1 MRASNVS
8 TSSQHVSPKVG
19 KIRNR
24 IRAVC
29 LTVIVVNFFLLLSP
43 FFTRDHRFMGGDYM
57 GGDFAAFYY
66 AGDDLNHG
74 TRLYQ
79 PRAFQ
84 EATAKGRPNEALPF
98 LNTPFFG
105 LLFQPLAL
113 LPYPAAY
120 AVWMLVALTGYLLGF
135 QLLWAVSRLPQDQKL
150 DVLLLLLAFA
160 PFQRYTLGAGQQ
172 AWFGFFWLA
181 LMVNLE
187 SRQKDFLAGLAL
199 SVCLY
204 KPTLLLLILP
214 ALLLRGRFI
223 LLGGFAVGALGL
235 ALISI
240 STVGTEG
247 CMDYLNLMFSAVG
260 DKTSRFPSFPLWKY
274 VDIVSF
280 FTLLLHKTWGILLS
294 LVAWAAVLIRR
305 PNINESIAWSL
316 PVNLYTPMYDV
327 TLGVIPALLMWR
339 NTFRQKLIYAA
350 LFVLPWFSETV
361 ARKTGIQLMFVGL
374 VAFALS
380 SEDRPFDKSVAER
393 RRLIRAVKEQEI

>member
-1 MRASNVS
+1 
-8 TSSQHVSPKVG
+8 
-19 KIRNR
+19 
-24 IRAVC
+24 
-29 LTVIVVNFFLLLSP
+29 
-43 FFTRDHRFMGGDYM
+43 MGGDYM

-74 TRLYQ
+74 ARLYQ

-84 EATAKGRPNEALPF
+84 EVTAQGRPNEALPF

-120 AVWMLVALTGYLLGF
+120 AVWMLIALAGYIFGY
-135 QLLWAVSRLPQDQKL
+135 QLLWVVSRLPPDQKI
-150 DVLLLLLAFA
+150 DAFLLVLAFA

-181 LMVNLE
+181 LAVNLE

-214 ALLLRGRFI
+214 ALLLRGR
-223 LLGGFAVGALGL
+223 LLLLCGFAVGALGL
-235 ALISI
+235 ALISTL
-240 STVGTEG
+240 TVGTEG
-247 CMDYLNLMFSAVG
+247 CMDYLNLMFSAVA
-260 DKTSRFPSFPLWKY
+260 DKTSRLPSFPLWKY

-280 FTLLLHKTWGILLS
+280 FTLLLRKTWGILLFV
-294 LVAWAAVLIRR
+294 VAWAAVLIRR

-327 TLGVIPALLMWR
+327 TLGVIPALVMWR
-339 NTFRQKLIYAA
+339 NTFRQKHLCGVICVAV
-350 LFVLPWFSETV
+350 VL
-361 ARKTGIQLMFVGL
+361 
-374 VAFALS
+374 
-380 SEDRPFDKSVAER
+380 
-393 RRLIRAVKEQEI
+393 

>member
-1 MRASNVS
+1 MSASNVPN
-8 TSSQHVSPKVG
+8 SSHHVSLNVG
-19 KIRNR
+19 KMRKR

-43 FFTRDHRFMGGDYM
+43 FFTSDHRFMGGDYL

-84 EATAKGRPNEALPF
+84 EVTAKGRPNEALPF

-120 AVWMLVALTGYLLGF
+120 AVWMLIALAGYIFGF
-135 QLLWAVSRLPQDQKL
+135 QLLWTVSRLPTDQKI
-150 DVLLLLLAFA
+150 DALLLVLAFA

-181 LMVNLE
+181 LTVNLE
-187 SRQKDFLAGLAL
+187 SRQKDFLAGLSL

-214 ALLLRGRFI
+214 ALLLRGRFR
-223 LLGGFAVGALGL
+223 LLCGFAVGALGL
-235 ALISI
+235 ALISTL
-240 STVGTEG
+240 TVGTEG
-247 CMDYLNLMFSAVG
+247 CMDYLNLMFSAVA
-260 DKTSRFPSFPLWKY
+260 DKTSRLPSFPLWKY

-280 FTLLLHKTWGILLS
+280 FTQLLRRTWGILLF
-294 LVAWAAVLIRR
+294 LVAWAAVLTRR
-305 PNINESIAWSL
+305 PKINESIAWSL
-316 PVNLYTPMYDV
+316 PINLYTPLYDV
-327 TLGVIPALLMWR
+327 TLAVIPALVMWR
-339 NTFRQKLIYAA
+339 NTSRQKLTYAA
-350 LFVLPWFSETV
+350 LFVLPWFSEMV
-361 ARKTGIQLMFVGL
+361 ARKTGVQLMFFAL

-380 SEDRPFDKSVAER
+380 SGGRLFDKSVSTD
-393 RRLIRAVKEQEI
+393 